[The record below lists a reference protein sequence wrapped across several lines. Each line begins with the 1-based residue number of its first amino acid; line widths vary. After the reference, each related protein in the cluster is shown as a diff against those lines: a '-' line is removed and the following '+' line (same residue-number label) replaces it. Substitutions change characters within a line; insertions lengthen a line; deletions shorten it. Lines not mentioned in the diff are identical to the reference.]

1 MPLLQLPTEVG
12 FDHDDPIE
20 ASQGNSAENQLESI
34 HPFQIKFSM
43 NPSTAKCSKATP
55 AAVKRDTGKSLAL
68 LQACSAAARLSTA
81 IGRGLRGTCTC
92 AQHAWDRPRALRGKT
107 AGRSCG
113 ARAAGFKLRNACSS
127 SRTGIHRAQDLPIAP
142 DLGLWRSARHSP
154 IPGIGLGSFSR
165 TREASGSGGGSCE
178 GPGTR
183 DGVPSGNG
191 RGGFPTTVPRG
202 TALSCRR

>member
-68 LQACSAAARLSTA
+68 LQCC
-81 IGRGLRGTCTC
+81 CTP
-92 AQHAWDRPRALRGKT
+92 QH
-107 AGRSCG
+107 
-113 ARAAGFKLRNACSS
+113 RN
-127 SRTGIHRAQDLPIAP
+127 R
-142 DLGLWRSARHSP
+142 
-154 IPGIGLGSFSR
+154 
-165 TREASGSGGGSCE
+165 E
-178 GPGTR
+178 GPARDMQVRTTR
-183 DGVPSGNG
+183 VGLAEGSPQEEEVAERVQQQD
-191 RGGFPTTVPRG
+191 
-202 TALSCRR
+202 